1 MSRYMTKPFLAFF
14 LTILFL
20 LPAPMQAATL
30 HVPGDYRS
38 IQEAVDAAAPSD
50 AVVVK
55 DGVYIENVEIMKPL
69 TLSSSNG
76 PAAVL
81 IQAERPDLPAIKVS
95 GTSDVTIA
103 GVSGTGSKAAGILV
117 SGSSNVTVTGN
128 VFTKNG
134 TGIMLSGTSRSV
146 VSWNESSSNAQYG
159 LYMEKSD
166 ENRVVSN
173 SSTLNKDKGFFISYS
188 NGNEISGNE
197 VNLNTWD
204 GIMVFSS
211 NNNRITGNKTLRN
224 TYGIVVSESKGNELE
239 ENTTLP
245 NLFLILPIVLI
256 YLGIVSYLAQKNI
269 LKAVY
274 KE

>member
-1 MSRYMTKPFLAFF
+1 MTRYMTKPFPAFF
-14 LTILFL
+14 LIILLL
-20 LPAPMQAATL
+20 LPVPMQAATL

-50 AVVVK
+50 AVVVD
-55 DGVYIENVEIMKPL
+55 DGLYIENVVIGKPL
-69 TLSSSNG
+69 ALSSKNG
-76 PAAVL
+76 PSAVL
-81 IQAERPDLPAIKVS
+81 IQAGRPDLPAIKVS
-95 GTSDVTIA
+95 GTSDVTVA
-103 GVSGTGSKAAGILV
+103 GVSGTGSEAAGILV
-117 SGSSNVTVTGN
+117 SASSNVTVTGN
-128 VFTKNG
+128 SFTGNG

-146 VSWNESSSNAQYG
+146 ISWNESSSNAQYG

-166 ENRVVSN
+166 QNRVESN
-173 SSTLNKDKGFFISYS
+173 SSTLNRDKGFFISYS
-188 NGNEISGNE
+188 NGNEITGNA

-211 NNNRITGNKTLRN
+211 NGNRITGNKTLRN
-224 TYGIVVSESKGNELE
+224 TYGIVVSESTGNVLE
-239 ENTTLP
+239 ENTTIP

-256 YLGIVSYLAQKNI
+256 YLGIVSYLAQKNL

>member
-1 MSRYMTKPFLAFF
+1 MSKHLPALVLAF
-14 LTILFL
+14 LLFA
-20 LPAPMQAATL
+20 PACLQAAIL
-30 HVPGDYRS
+30 HVPGDYKS

-50 AVVVK
+50 TVVVG
-55 DGVYIENVEIMKPL
+55 DGIYIENVVIGKPL
-69 TLSSSNG
+69 NLGSENG
-76 PAAVL
+76 PSAVL
-81 IQAERPDLPAIKVS
+81 VQAEDPELPAITVS
-95 GTSDVTIA
+95 DTSDVKVA
-103 GVSGTGSKAAGILV
+103 GVSATGSEAAGILV
-117 SGSSNVTVTGN
+117 SGSSDVSVTGN

-146 VSWNESSSNAQYG
+146 VSGNVSSSNSQYG

-166 ENRVVSN
+166 DNMVGSN

-188 NGNEISGNE
+188 HRNEITGNE

-211 NNNRITGNKTLRN
+211 NDNTISWNKTLRN
-224 TYGIVVSESKGNELE
+224 TYGIVVSDSRGNELV
-239 ENTTLP
+239 ENTTIP